1 MIEYS
6 FPIHDFKENKYR
18 ELVNALVRRCTS
30 KAGSFQEL
38 LASGVFANYRWPVQG
53 HSGHWTQ
60 KAKDLSSCTACTQW
74 ASLPR
79 STSTS
84 QSCWKGKRHHTWD
97 SDWWTIR
104 SLYKQRVSARTNS
117 HLCYRPTIK
126 PWLQKGSPKRSKN
139 QVTFGN
145 SDPLEKFFNLQPQFP
160 HQYKGENNGPTTW
173 GHRGLSE

>member
-18 ELVNALVRRCTS
+18 ELVNAPVRCCTS

-38 LASGVFANYRWPVQG
+38 LASGGFANYRWPVQG

-60 KAKDLSSCTACTQW
+60 KAKDLSFRAACTRW
-74 ASLPR
+74 ATLPR

-84 QSCWKGKRHHTWD
+84 QSCWKGKRHHTWH
-97 SDWWTIR
+97 SDWWAIR
-104 SLYKQRVSARTNS
+104 SLDRGYQQGPDPTCVS
-117 HLCYRPTIK
+117 PTIK
-126 PWLQKGSPKRSKN
+126 PWLQKGSPNRSKN
-139 QVTFGN
+139 QATFG
-145 SDPLEKFFNLQPQFP
+145 SLDPLEKVFNLPVPQFP
-160 HQYKGENNGPTTW
+160 HQYKGDNNGPTSW